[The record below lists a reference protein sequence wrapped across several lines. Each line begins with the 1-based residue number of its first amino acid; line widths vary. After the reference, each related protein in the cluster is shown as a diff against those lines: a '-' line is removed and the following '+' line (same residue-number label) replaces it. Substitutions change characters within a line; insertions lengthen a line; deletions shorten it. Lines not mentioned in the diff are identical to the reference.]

1 MSAMQDDRLR
11 AAQTAALFHT
21 APVGVLGALVGGIA
35 LGVMLLKLGYSSQWL
50 VISWLAVLSVDA
62 ASHLIMLR
70 LARHAR
76 DKAQSLQRFIL
87 PFDLV
92 CLAEGLTWGIGS
104 ILLIGSGG
112 QQQQLLIMIV
122 VIAVTG
128 GSVTTFGSR
137 LAPIY
142 LFLFPTVL
150 PFTLWSFSR
159 GDALHIGLGL
169 FGGIY
174 LAAVGVLAYRAYAN
188 VTEALRLRFEN
199 LDLVE
204 DLRQRK
210 EIAEQAN
217 LAKSRFLAAASHDL
231 RQPVHA
237 LGMFVGALR
246 GCKMDAEAR
255 RLLEHVET
263 SVTAMDSLFSS
274 LLDISRLDAG
284 VVQVRPQVFRIGPVI
299 ERVCRDYGAEA
310 QGKGLRLVA
319 LPCSAVVRTD
329 PILIE
334 RILRNLVSN
343 AVRYSDQG
351 RVIVG
356 CRRGARLS
364 IEIWD
369 SGCGIPPDQQER
381 IFEEFYQLDNPERD
395 RAKGLGLGLTIVRR
409 LANLLDCPLSLR
421 SKLEQGSVFKI
432 SVPYV
437 GHAVA
442 NAPRVPTEASVPAFG
457 GGLILVIDDEMAI
470 QEGMR
475 SLLTSWGHDVI
486 VAGSY
491 DETMAQVL
499 GMSRAPDLIICD
511 YRLRAGENGIEVIA
525 QLRRH
530 FAAATPALL
539 ITGDTAPDRL
549 AEARAS
555 GLLIL
560 HKPVANAKLRAAI
573 GNLMG
578 KAASAPLEQ
587 MILLRH

>member
-1 MSAMQDDRLR
+1 MDMSAKQDDRLR
-11 AAQTAALFHT
+11 AAQTVALFHT
-21 APVGVLGALVGGIA
+21 APAGVLGALVGGIVFG
-35 LGVMLLKLGYSSQWL
+35 GVLLKLDYSSPSL
-50 VISWLAVLSVDA
+50 VIAWMIVLSVDA
-62 ASHLIMLR
+62 ASHLIILR
-70 LARHAR
+70 LASRAR
-76 DKAQSLQRFIL
+76 GKGQSLQPFIL

-104 ILLIGSGG
+104 ILLIGSGEL
-112 QQQQLLIMIV
+112 QQQLLIMIIV
-122 VIAVTG
+122 VAIVG
-128 GSVTTFGSR
+128 GSLTTFGSR
-137 LAPIY
+137 LSSSY
-142 LFLFPTVL
+142 LFLFPTIL
-150 PFTLWSFSR
+150 PFTLWCFSR
-159 GDALHIGLGL
+159 GDAAHIGLGL
-169 FGGIY
+169 FGSIY
-174 LAAVGVLAYRAYAN
+174 LGAIAVLAYRSYTN

-204 DLRQRK
+204 DLQRRK

-246 GCKMDAEAR
+246 GCKMDEEAG
-255 RLLEHVET
+255 RLLGHVET

-284 VVQVRPQVFRIGPVI
+284 VVQVRPQVFRIGSVI
-299 ERVCRDYGAEA
+299 ERVCRDYEVEA

-319 LPCSAVVRTD
+319 LPCAVIVRSD
-329 PILIE
+329 PILVE

-343 AVRYSDQG
+343 AVRYTDRG

-369 SGCGIPPDQQER
+369 SGCGIQHDQQDR

-409 LANLLDCPLSLR
+409 LADLLECPLSLR
-421 SKLEQGSVFKI
+421 SKPGQGSVFKI
-432 SVPYV
+432 SVPYA
-437 GHAVA
+437 GAAAV
-442 NAPRVPTEASVPAFG
+442 NLPRAPTEPPAPAFG
-457 GGLILVIDDEMAI
+457 GGLILVVDDETAI
-470 QEGMR
+470 QEAMR
-475 SLLTSWGHDVI
+475 SLLTSWGHEVI
-486 VAGSY
+486 VAGAR
-491 DETMAQVL
+491 DEALAQVPAA
-499 GMSRAPDLIICD
+499 SRAPDLIICD
-511 YRLRAGENGIEVIA
+511 YRLRAEENGIEVIA
-525 QLRRH
+525 QLRSH
-530 FAAATPALL
+530 FAADVPALL

-578 KAASAPLEQ
+578 KASPPAL
-587 MILLRH
+587 